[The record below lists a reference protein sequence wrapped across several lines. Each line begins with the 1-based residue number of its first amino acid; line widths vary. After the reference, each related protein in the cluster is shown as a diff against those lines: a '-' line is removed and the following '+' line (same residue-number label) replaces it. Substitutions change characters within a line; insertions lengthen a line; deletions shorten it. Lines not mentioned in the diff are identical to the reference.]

1 MSELTGTGPN
11 PPATILIAED
21 ERIVARDMEQILTRA
36 GHRVLGVV
44 GTAADCRREVQARSP
59 DLLLLDI
66 GLGEPDDGL
75 ELARNLEVPIVFVSG
90 RSDVPTLKRA
100 GGLSVRGY
108 VVKPFT
114 AQQLLASVT
123 MALEST
129 RAAGELSRTREALR
143 SIARTLEQ
151 AGIPLSTAR
160 AGLKIRAAPGLELL
174 SAREREV
181 LNALLAHRR
190 PPQIAEELFIS
201 PHTVRNHFKSIYAK
215 LGVHSQAELLELLV
229 IRDEV

>member
-11 PPATILIAED
+11 SPATILIAED

-44 GTAADCRREVQARSP
+44 GTAADCRREVQARPP

-123 MALEST
+123 MALESIG
-129 RAAGELSRTREALR
+129 AAGELARTREALR

-151 AGIPLSTAR
+151 AGIPLRTAR
-160 AGLKIRAAPGLELL
+160 GLKIRAVPGLELL

-181 LNALLAHRR
+181 LDALLAHRR